1 MRTPIDL
8 AEAGRVPDPLLRLAI
23 QQLVRL
29 RLHQEGQR
37 EARSVGGFS
46 NAFVATLKQ
55 SPIALVPDAANQQHY
70 EVPAEFFTHV
80 LGAHRKYSCGL
91 WPDGVN
97 ELDASE
103 VAMLDLTCARAA
115 LEDGQQI
122 LELGCGWGSLTLFMA
137 QRFPSSR
144 VLAIS
149 NSASQRAFI
158 EAEAR
163 ARGLRNVEVQ
173 TADINVFET
182 ERRFDRVVS
191 VEMFEHLR
199 NYERLLARIAS
210 WLEPSGRLFV
220 HVFAHRHFAYPFE
233 DEGGTDWMA
242 RHFFTGGLMPSEDL
256 LLHFQRDLVL
266 EQRWRVS
273 GQHYERTS
281 NAWLSKLDAHR
292 AEVMPVLART
302 YGAAEAP
309 RWFHRW
315 RLFFLGCAE
324 LFGFGAGAEWGVA
337 HYRFTKREARDA

>member
-8 AEAGRVPDPLLRLAI
+8 AEQGLVPDPVLRVAI

-29 RLHQEGQR
+29 RLHQERQR
-37 EARSVGGFS
+37 DRRSASGFLHD
-46 NAFVATLKQ
+46 FVAQLKA

-70 EVPAEFFTHV
+70 EVPADFFAHV

-97 ELDASE
+97 DLDASE
-103 VAMLDLTCARAA
+103 AAMLELTCERAA
-115 LEDGQQI
+115 LADGQQV

-137 QRFPSSR
+137 RRFPSSR
-144 VLAIS
+144 VLAVS

-158 EAEAR
+158 EAEAK
-163 ARGLRNVEVQ
+163 ARGLLNVEVQ
-173 TADINVFET
+173 TADINVFQT

-199 NYERLLARIAS
+199 NYELLFGRIAS
-210 WLEPSGRLFV
+210 WLVPQGRLFV

-242 RHFFTGGLMPSEDL
+242 RNFFTGGLMPSEDL

-266 EQRWRVS
+266 EERWRVS
-273 GQHYERTS
+273 GRHYERTS
-281 NAWLSKLDAHR
+281 NAWLAKLDARR
-292 AEVMPVLART
+292 AEVMPVLERT
-302 YGAAEAP
+302 WGAAQAE

-324 LFGFGAGAEWGVA
+324 LFGFHGGDEWGVV
-337 HYRFTKREARDA
+337 HQRFLRR